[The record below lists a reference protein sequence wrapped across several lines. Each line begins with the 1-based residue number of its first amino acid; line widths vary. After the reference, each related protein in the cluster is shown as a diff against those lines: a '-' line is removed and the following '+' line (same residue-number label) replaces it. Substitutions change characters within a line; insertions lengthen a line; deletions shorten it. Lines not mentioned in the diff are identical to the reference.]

1 MNEVY
6 IQRINKVLAYIDAHL
21 DADLSLKTV
30 ADIAHYSP
38 FHLHRLF
45 KAVINEPLNAYIVRK
60 RIERTAMMLIHDKS
74 SSIADVADKYGF
86 GNDASFSR
94 TFKKFY
100 GQSPSAFRKTNSGN
114 FGKIGKANS
123 NNGKNSFITEEYI
136 CNIKNLKNWI
146 TMNAKIE
153 ISELPKM
160 SLAYVTQIGVEG
172 IEKAFQQIIK
182 WAGSKG
188 VLANADTHICRVFHD
203 SFKVTDADKVRM
215 SIGVV
220 SPEEIKVD
228 GEIGLSAIEAGKT
241 IVGHFE
247 IEPREFEKAWDSLF
261 IWMNENGYKK
271 VERFPFEIYHNNYKD
286 HPEKKCI
293 VDLCIPVE

>member
-30 ADIAHYSP
+30 ADVAHYSP

-114 FGKIGKANS
+114 FRSCHQKRYRISKNRPSRLFS
-123 NNGKNSFITEEYI
+123 NRFKN
-136 CNIKNLKNWI
+136 
-146 TMNAKIE
+146 IE
-153 ISELPKM
+153 
-160 SLAYVTQIGVEG
+160 
-172 IEKAFQQIIK
+172 
-182 WAGSKG
+182 
-188 VLANADTHICRVFHD
+188 
-203 SFKVTDADKVRM
+203 
-215 SIGVV
+215 
-220 SPEEIKVD
+220 
-228 GEIGLSAIEAGKT
+228 
-241 IVGHFE
+241 
-247 IEPREFEKAWDSLF
+247 
-261 IWMNENGYKK
+261 
-271 VERFPFEIYHNNYKD
+271 
-286 HPEKKCI
+286 
-293 VDLCIPVE
+293 